1 MKDLEL
7 SQILRYTRSYSVE
20 MSLSSLVSSQE
31 FPVLANLSVLLNFLA
46 LASLIRLQQ
55 FFSRGL
61 RDIYNIYTWELSHFL
76 RQSCSFHLYFLI

>member
-61 RDIYNIYTWELSHFL
+61 RDIYTWELSHFL

>member
-55 FFSRGL
+55 FFYRGL
-61 RDIYNIYTWELSHFL
+61 RDIYTWELSHFL